1 LTKQK
6 VALVTGVTG
15 QDGAYLSELL
25 LNTQYKVYGLVRRS
39 STPNRDNISHFI
51 DHANFIPFYGD
62 LSDTNSLL
70 SMLRDIKPDEI
81 YNLGAQ
87 SDVGIS
93 FDIPVSTGDINAL
106 GTMRIIDC
114 VRTLNLD
121 MDTKIYQ
128 ASTSELFGKVQET
141 PQTEKTPF
149 YPRSPYGV
157 SKLYAYWAIKNYREA
172 YGMFGCNGILFNHES
187 PLRGENFVTRK
198 ITKAVAEMYARDRKD
213 PIELGNMDAKRDWGH
228 AKDYVKGMWQMMQE
242 QESDDYILA
251 TGETH
256 SIRQLVETAF
266 KYIGETVLWGGTEKN
281 EQGYNSRGDLIVK
294 VNPDFYRPA
303 EVDVLCGDPS
313 KAEKKFGW
321 ERLYTFENLISE
333 MVEEDI
339 DAIYKNKR

>member
-1 LTKQK
+1 MKKQK
-6 VALVTGVTG
+6 VALITGVTG

-39 STPNRDNISHFI
+39 STPNRVNISHFI

-62 LSDTNSLL
+62 LTDTNSLL
-70 SMLRDIKPDEI
+70 SMLRDTKPDEI

-93 FDIPVSTGDINAL
+93 FNIPVSTGDINAL
-106 GTMRIIDC
+106 GTMRIIDS
-114 VRTLNLD
+114 VRTLNL
-121 MDTKIYQ
+121 DTKIYQ

-141 PQTEKTPF
+141 PQTETTPF

-172 YGMFGCNGILFNHES
+172 YSMFGCNGILFNHES

-198 ITKAVAEMYARDRKD
+198 ITKAVAEMYARGRKD
-213 PIELGNMDAKRDWGH
+213 PIELGNMEAKRDWGH
-228 AKDYVKGMWQMMQE
+228 AKDYVKGMWQMMQQ

-256 SIRQLVETAF
+256 SIRELVETAF

-281 EQGYNSRGDLIVK
+281 EQGYNSRGELIVK
-294 VNPDFYRPA
+294 INPDFYRPA

-339 DAIYKNKR
+339 DAIYKNK

>member
-1 LTKQK
+1 
-6 VALVTGVTG
+6 
-15 QDGAYLSELL
+15 
-25 LNTQYKVYGLVRRS
+25 
-39 STPNRDNISHFI
+39 
-51 DHANFIPFYGD
+51 
-62 LSDTNSLL
+62 
-70 SMLRDIKPDEI
+70 MLGETKPDEI

-87 SDVGIS
+87 SDVSIS
-93 FDIPVSTGDINAL
+93 FNVPVSTGDINAL
-106 GTMRIIDC
+106 GIMRIIDC

-121 MDTKIYQ
+121 LDTKIYQ

-141 PQTEKTPF
+141 PQTETTPF

-198 ITKAVAEMYARDRKD
+198 ITKAVAQMYARGRKD
-213 PIELGNMDAKRDWGH
+213 PIELGNMEAKRDWGH

-256 SIRQLVETAF
+256 SIRELVETAF
-266 KYIGETVLWGGTEKN
+266 KYIGETVLWGGVEK
-281 EQGYNSRGDLIVK
+281 EETGYNSRGDLIVK
-294 VNPDFYRPA
+294 INPDFYRPA
-303 EVDVLCGDPS
+303 EVDILCGDPS
-313 KAEKKFGW
+313 KAEKKLGW
-321 ERLYTFENLISE
+321 KRLYTFENLISE

-339 DAIYKNKR
+339 AAIHKNK

>member
-1 LTKQK
+1 
-6 VALVTGVTG
+6 
-15 QDGAYLSELL
+15 
-25 LNTQYKVYGLVRRS
+25 
-39 STPNRDNISHFI
+39 
-51 DHANFIPFYGD
+51 
-62 LSDTNSLL
+62 
-70 SMLRDIKPDEI
+70 
-81 YNLGAQ
+81 
-87 SDVGIS
+87 
-93 FDIPVSTGDINAL
+93 
-106 GTMRIIDC
+106 MRIIDC

-198 ITKAVAEMYARDRKD
+198 ITKAVAQMYARDRKD

-266 KYIGETVLWGGTEKN
+266 KYIGETVLWGGTEKD
-281 EQGYNSRGDLIVK
+281 EQGYSSRGDLIVK

-333 MVEEDI
+333 MVEADI
-339 DAIYKNKR
+339 EAIYKNK

>member
-1 LTKQK
+1 
-6 VALVTGVTG
+6 
-15 QDGAYLSELL
+15 
-25 LNTQYKVYGLVRRS
+25 
-39 STPNRDNISHFI
+39 
-51 DHANFIPFYGD
+51 
-62 LSDTNSLL
+62 
-70 SMLRDIKPDEI
+70 
-81 YNLGAQ
+81 
-87 SDVGIS
+87 
-93 FDIPVSTGDINAL
+93 
-106 GTMRIIDC
+106 
-114 VRTLNLD
+114 

-198 ITKAVAEMYARDRKD
+198 VTKAVAQMYARDRKD

-228 AKDYVKGMWQMMQE
+228 AKDYVKGMWQMMQQ

-251 TGETH
+251 TGETY

-321 ERLYTFENLISE
+321 KRLYTFENLISE
-333 MVEEDI
+333 MVEEDVA
-339 DAIYKNKR
+339 DIYKNKV

>member
-1 LTKQK
+1 MAKQK
-6 VALVTGVTG
+6 VALITGVTG

-51 DHANFIPFYGD
+51 DHGNFIPFYGD
-62 LSDTNSLL
+62 LTDTNSLL
-70 SMLRDIKPDEI
+70 SVLRDTKPDEI

-93 FDIPVSTGDINAL
+93 FNIPVSTGDINAL
-106 GTMRIIDC
+106 GTMRIIDS
-114 VRTLNLD
+114 VRTLNL
-121 MDTKIYQ
+121 DTKIYQ

-157 SKLYAYWAIKNYREA
+157 SKLYAYWAIKNYRES
-172 YGMFGCNGILFNHES
+172 YDMYGCNGILFNHES

-213 PIELGNMDAKRDWGH
+213 PIELGNMEAKRDWGH
-228 AKDYVKGMWQMMQE
+228 AKDYVKGMWQMMQ
-242 QESDDYILA
+242 QPKSDDYILA
-251 TGETH
+251 TGEIH
-256 SIRQLVETAF
+256 SIRELVQTAF

-281 EQGYNSRGDLIVK
+281 EEGYSSRGDLIVK
-294 VNPDFYRPA
+294 VNSDFYRPA

-313 KAEKKFGW
+313 KAEKKLGW
-321 ERLYTFENLISE
+321 EREYTFENLISE
-333 MVEEDI
+333 MVEGDI
-339 DAIYKNKR
+339 EAIYKNK

>member
-1 LTKQK
+1 
-6 VALVTGVTG
+6 
-15 QDGAYLSELL
+15 
-25 LNTQYKVYGLVRRS
+25 
-39 STPNRDNISHFI
+39 
-51 DHANFIPFYGD
+51 
-62 LSDTNSLL
+62 
-70 SMLRDIKPDEI
+70 MLRDTKPDEI

-106 GTMRIIDC
+106 GTMRIIDS
-114 VRTLNLD
+114 VRTLDL
-121 MDTKIYQ
+121 DTKIYQ

-141 PQTEKTPF
+141 PQTETTPF

-157 SKLYAYWAIKNYREA
+157 SKLYAYWAIKNYRES

-213 PIELGNMDAKRDWGH
+213 PIELGNMDSKRDWGH

-242 QESDDYILA
+242 QESDDYVLA
-251 TGETH
+251 TGEIH
-256 SIRQLVETAF
+256 SIRELVETAF

-281 EQGYNSRGDLIVK
+281 EEGYNSRGDLIVK

-303 EVDVLCGDPS
+303 EVDVLCGDPR

-333 MVEEDI
+333 MVEADI
-339 DAIYKNKR
+339 EAIYKNKVV

>member
-1 LTKQK
+1 MSKQK
-6 VALVTGVTG
+6 VALITGVTG

-70 SMLRDIKPDEI
+70 SMLRDTQPDEI

-93 FDIPVSTGDINAL
+93 FNIPVSTG
-106 GTMRIIDC
+106 
-114 VRTLNLD
+114 
-121 MDTKIYQ
+121 
-128 ASTSELFGKVQET
+128 EVQET
-141 PQTEKTPF
+141 PQTETTPF
-149 YPRSPYGV
+149 HPRSPYGV
-157 SKLYAYWAIKNYREA
+157 SKLYAYWAVKNYRES

-198 ITKAVAEMYARDRKD
+198 ITKAVAQMYIQKRKD
-213 PIELGNMDAKRDWGH
+213 PIELGNMEAKRDWGH
-228 AKDYVKGMWQMMQE
+228 AKDYVKGMWQMMQ
-242 QESDDYILA
+242 QNESDDYILA

-256 SIRQLVETAF
+256 SIRELVETAF
-266 KYIGETVLWGGTEKN
+266 KYIGETVLWGGTKKN
-281 EQGYNSRGDLIVK
+281 EEGYSSRGDLIVK

-303 EVDVLCGDPS
+303 EVDILCGDPS

-321 ERLYTFENLISE
+321 ERLHTFENLISE

-339 DAIYKNKR
+339 NALSKNK

>member
-1 LTKQK
+1 MKKQK
-6 VALVTGVTG
+6 TALITGVTG
-15 QDGAYLSELL
+15 QDGSYLSELL

-62 LSDTNSLL
+62 LTDTNSLL
-70 SMLRDIKPDEI
+70 SMLRDTQPDEI

-93 FDIPVSTGDINAL
+93 FNIPVSTGDINAL

-121 MDTKIYQ
+121 TDTKIYQ

-141 PQTEKTPF
+141 PQTETTPF
-149 YPRSPYGV
+149 HPRSPYGV
-157 SKLYAYWAIKNYREA
+157 SKLYAYWAVKNYRES

-213 PIELGNMDAKRDWGH
+213 PIELGNMDSKRDWGH

-242 QESDDYILA
+242 QESDDYVLA
-251 TGETH
+251 TGEIH
-256 SIRQLVETAF
+256 SIRELVETAF

-281 EQGYNSRGDLIVK
+281 EEGYNSRGDLIVK

-303 EVDVLCGDPS
+303 EVDILCGDPR

-321 ERLYTFENLISE
+321 EREYTFENLISE
-333 MVEEDI
+333 MVEKDI
-339 DAIYKNKR
+339 ELIYKNKV